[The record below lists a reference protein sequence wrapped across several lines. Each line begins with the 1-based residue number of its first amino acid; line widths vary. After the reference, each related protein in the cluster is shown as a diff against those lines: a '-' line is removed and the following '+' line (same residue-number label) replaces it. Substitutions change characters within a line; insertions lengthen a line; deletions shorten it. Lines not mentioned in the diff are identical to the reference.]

1 MRIVHRLTLFAAL
14 ATLPAGCGRQEAA
27 PLVSHGRTV
36 AEWAGSLRDR
46 DPKVRKK
53 AVEALGHDGAA
64 DPAAVPALVGAL
76 KDRDAGVRDAAVLA
90 LLHLGATAREA
101 VPALEDEARKDPD
114 PKVRDHASRAV
125 AALRSAKG

>member
-53 AVEALGHDGAA
+53 AVEALGHAGAA

-90 LLHLGATAREA
+90 LLNLGAAAREA
-101 VPALEDEARKDPD
+101 VPALEAAQKDRD
-114 PKVRDHASRAV
+114 PKVRGHA
-125 AALRSAKG
+125 